1 MSTTGTR
8 PDGRDDAHSL
18 STIDQLRRR
27 VYASGASEADRDRYR
42 RAIADGDAVRDR
54 ERGRSAPRPEAP
66 PPALPVSRP
75 VPVPVPVPVPLP
87 VRAPRDRRRR
97 LVIVGAIVLVLVA
110 AVGLIAVRRGLA
122 PRPDTDEAAATT
134 LSVSPAE
141 RSELLQNLADGKVA
155 GFGAYLLTHRSL
167 PALRTATGFLTTEWR
182 GTGPST
188 IATAAAS
195 GPHARFT
202 VLLVLATGGHGSWT
216 AVRTTR
222 DGEGRMRLVT
232 LARRGGDQQAGVPT
246 TATVGTSLS
255 GGPDRIR
262 IDVPPGVR
270 WGAAMVVSD

>member
-42 RAIADGDAVRDR
+42 RAIADRDAARD
-54 ERGRSAPRPEAP
+54 GSAPRPEAP
-66 PPALPVSRP
+66 LPTAVPVSEP
-75 VPVPVPVPVPLP
+75 VPVPVPVAAPLP
-87 VRAPRDRRRR
+87 VRARRDRRRR
-97 LVIVGAIVLVLVA
+97 PVIVGAVVLVLVT
-110 AVGLIAVRRGLA
+110 AVGLIALQHISA
-122 PRPDTDEAAATT
+122 PQPDTDEAASTK

-182 GTGPST
+182 GTGPRT

-222 DGEGRMRLVT
+222 DSEGRMRLVT